1 MGKRY
6 ECVFFLTNL
15 FSNSFLYMGS
25 MISVGV
31 FAFPQKINCSLPTSF
46 LSIPFFCLLF
56 LGGDLELGA
65 GVLVLFLVLLLLL
78 LSQGIVFSS
87 IGSVPIGV
95 SVCPCCFTPFPYLQR
110 LLLCDPRKSSAP

>member
-1 MGKRY
+1 M
-6 ECVFFLTNL
+6 CFFSDESL
-15 FSNSFLYMGS
+15 FYFLLVYGFHD
-25 MISVGV
+25 IGWC
-31 FAFPQKINCSLPTSF
+31 FCFPSKINCSLPASF

-78 LSQGIVFSS
+78 LSQGIVFYS

-95 SVCPCCFTPFPYLQR
+95 SVCPCCFMPFPYLQR
-110 LLLCDPRKSSAP
+110 LLLCDPRSSAP